1 MRAVRSDKS
10 IIKGLQR
17 EHDRL
22 IEMGREVE
30 AELRRVVDVNKR
42 LEAANAAK
50 DAALKE
56 CQRLA
61 TERIRTA
68 DAAVKADVYA
78 ADALM
83 GIAVLARAA
92 LSDTCQHPLNHIE
105 HLKRDLIA
113 LRGEVED
120 TGDTCECD
128 YPHTSDFE
136 PPFEACTCN
145 PDCYHLTASRD
156 IQEAIRKAAKG
167 DEPCPS

>member
-1 MRAVRSDKS
+1 VRAVRSDKS

-61 TERIRTA
+61 TDRIRTA

-83 GIAVLARAA
+83 GIAVLARTALSPSAGEGWVPPGLVEEAMNALEWNSDIIIEVMEKSEPAGKGWYKVPPGVLTRLGELETLSRAA
-92 LSDTCQHPLNHIE
+92 LD
-105 HLKRDLIA
+105 A
-113 LRGEVED
+113 LE
-120 TGDTCECD
+120 
-128 YPHTSDFE
+128 
-136 PPFEACTCN
+136 
-145 PDCYHLTASRD
+145 
-156 IQEAIRKAAKG
+156 KG
-167 DEPCPS
+167 K